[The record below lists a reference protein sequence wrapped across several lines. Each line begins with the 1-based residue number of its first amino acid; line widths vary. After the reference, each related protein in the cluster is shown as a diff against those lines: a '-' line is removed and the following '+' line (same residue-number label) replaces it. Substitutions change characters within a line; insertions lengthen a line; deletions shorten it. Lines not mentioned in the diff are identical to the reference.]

1 MIPVLQ
7 TGIKIHRENNV
18 AKTYA
23 VLLDLCILLLDT
35 MLSEQQ
41 SCEEALGV
49 LNASII
55 LYKQTSNNQCY
66 NAGAMSVSQTC
77 INA

>member
-1 MIPVLQ
+1 MTPVLQ
-7 TGIKIHRENNV
+7 TGTKIHRENKV

-23 VLLDLCILLLDT
+23 VLLDLCILLPDT

-49 LNASII
+49 LNVSII
-55 LYKQTSNNQCY
+55 RL
-66 NAGAMSVSQTC
+66 V
-77 INA
+77 